1 MVTGVVAAC
10 VVVVASMLVLL
21 AIRRARLRSDR
32 RLDSVLVEIDA
43 HLRAISTSVGEAI
56 DRFAEARSE
65 SLPLFLTLDFDALVD
80 SMVAEAA
87 ARTGAEAVV
96 LQLAG
101 PGGRPVVVSFGPKVD
116 GELLART
123 SGPPGTTPFRAATTD
138 WTYRTADE
146 QHEALF
152 HSALVTPLEPEGL
165 SGTLAVFS
173 TSLGAFQP
181 KHAAA
186 LHALVDDAA
195 VGLSNARRFAE
206 IEARTLLDPATGVPN
221 PRGYEVELGR
231 EVARAHRTGR
241 PLSVVLVGIGGNAT
255 SGSSEPSGKGVA
267 DVAQLLTRVTRKSDI
282 SCRRGEREF
291 AILLPET
298 RAAGATTLTNRLQDE
313 ARRALG
319 VGSST
324 LTVGFVEWRPNETLE
339 ALTARADAALG
350 RPIAALAPRRL
361 AATKP
366 TAGPADD
373 VRRDALESL
382 SREVAEAHRL
392 GHPLALVVLDVDGFD
407 DMAERLGREVA
418 DSVLGQVAQRLD
430 ESMGAGSVHRLGPDE
445 FVLVLGGATAHDGE
459 TLLGALQSS
468 IEPPPDL
475 DRVTLGAGITE
486 LAEGDDAEAV
496 LDRAEH
502 ALKQAQQVGHGTV
515 VVAVP
520 GIASPK
526 PS

>member
-1 MVTGVVAAC
+1 
-10 VVVVASMLVLL
+10 
-21 AIRRARLRSDR
+21 
-32 RLDSVLVEIDA
+32 
-43 HLRAISTSVGEAI
+43 
-56 DRFAEARSE
+56 
-65 SLPLFLTLDFDALVD
+65 
-80 SMVAEAA
+80 
-87 ARTGAEAVV
+87 
-96 LQLAG
+96 
-101 PGGRPVVVSFGPKVD
+101 
-116 GELLART
+116 
-123 SGPPGTTPFRAATTD
+123 
-138 WTYRTADE
+138 
-146 QHEALF
+146 
-152 HSALVTPLEPEGL
+152 VTPLEPEGV

-173 TSLGAFQP
+173 TSPDAFQP

-186 LHALVDDAA
+186 LHALVDEAA

-241 PLSVVLVGIGGNAT
+241 PLSVVLVGLGGNAAT
-255 SGSSEPSGKGVA
+255 GSSEPSGEGVA
-267 DVAQLLTRVTRKSDI
+267 DVARLLTRVTRKSDI

-298 RAAGATTLTNRLQDE
+298 RAAGATTLTNRLREE
-313 ARRALG
+313 ARRAG

-339 ALTARADAALG
+339 TLTARADAALG

-361 AATKP
+361 ARTRP
-366 TAGPADD
+366 TAGPAED

-407 DMAERLGREVA
+407 DFAERLGHEVA
-418 DSVLGQVAQRLD
+418 DSVLGEVARKLD
-430 ESMGAGSVHRLGPDE
+430 ESVSPGSVHRLGPDE

-459 TLLGALQSS
+459 TLLGAVQGSL
-468 IEPPPDL
+468 EPPPEIE
-475 DRVTLGAGITE
+475 RVTLGAGITE

-496 LDRAEH
+496 LERAEH

-520 GIASPK
+520 SIASPE